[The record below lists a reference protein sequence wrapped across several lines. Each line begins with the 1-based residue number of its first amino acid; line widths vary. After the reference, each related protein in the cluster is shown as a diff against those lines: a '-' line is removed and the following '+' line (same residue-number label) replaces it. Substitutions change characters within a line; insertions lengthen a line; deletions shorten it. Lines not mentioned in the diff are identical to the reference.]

1 MSDPVVASPTDV
13 APPRRVTAEALI
25 ALPEMLAPAVS
36 PDGRWVAWSWLGRD
50 PVACVYAAPTDG
62 SAPPRRLT
70 HGPHDA
76 AVESWSADS
85 RHLILALTDGGDEK
99 LRLHIAAVEGGDP
112 PRLLTD
118 PAPAYYII
126 GGDLHPNGR
135 WLVYSA
141 NRDESGQAIEPSWV
155 YRHDIETGARL
166 VLARPRLAADTRPRL
181 SPAGSHIVYGR
192 SEQHP
197 AGRTLWLVDI
207 DAKLDEE
214 ILAFAHKDRLS
225 ATWSPDGAQLVVVHE
240 TIDRARVGLWRL
252 RDRRLQWLIDDRK
265 RNIET
270 ARWPDGSD
278 EILVGEATGAIPHFS
293 LLDPV
298 SGRERAFVEQLKP
311 LAPVGSGRWI
321 ARHGHARQPVE
332 LATFPAAAP
341 RQAASIASLWKDTDL
356 RPSDLTA
363 AEALRWRSVDGLEI
377 QGWLYRAAGPA
388 CAAVVAVHGGP
399 ALRDEDEFD
408 PLIQYLVARG
418 FTVLAPNY
426 RGSTGFGMTFQEA
439 IKAHGWGGLEQE
451 DIRTGALALIAHGLA
466 EPGRIGI
473 TGLSYGGYSSWCAIT
488 RCPTD
493 VFAAAAP
500 VCGMTD
506 LVIDY
511 EGTRPDLRPM
521 CHEYM
526 GGSPAELPALYRER
540 SPVHFVD
547 DIRGRLL
554 IVQGLRDPNVT
565 PANMHA
571 ICRALDAAGKPYD
584 LLTFEDEGH
593 GIYKPKNRRILHRR
607 LADFF
612 AEALAQR
619 AR

>member
-1 MSDPVVASPTDV
+1 MSDPVAASPNV
-13 APPRRVTAEALI
+13 AHPRQVTAEALI

-36 PDGRWVAWSWLGRD
+36 RDGRWVAWTWLGRD
-50 PVACVYAAPTDG
+50 PVACVYTAPTDG
-62 SAPPRRLT
+62 SGPPRRLT

-99 LRLHIAAVEGGDP
+99 VRLHIVAVEGGAP

-126 GGDLHPNGR
+126 GGDLHPSGR

-141 NRDESGQAIEPSWV
+141 NRDDGGRPIEPSWV
-155 YRHDIETGARL
+155 YRHDIETGART
-166 VLARPRLAADTRPRL
+166 VLARPRLAADARPRL
-181 SPAGSHIVYGR
+181 SPAGSHVVYGR
-192 SEQHP
+192 SERHP

-207 DAKLDEE
+207 DGNVDEE
-214 ILAFAHKDRLS
+214 ILAFGDKDRLS
-225 ATWSPDGAQLVVVHE
+225 ASWSPDGAQLIVLHE
-240 TIDRARVGLWRL
+240 TADRARVGLWRL
-252 RDRRLQWLIDDRK
+252 HDRDLQWLIDDPSRT
-265 RNIET
+265 IES
-270 ARWPDGSD
+270 ARWPDGSA
-278 EILVGEATGAIPHFS
+278 EILIGEATDAVPHFS
-293 LLDPV
+293 LLDPAT
-298 SGRERAFVEQLKP
+298 GRERSFVRQLKP
-311 LAPVGSGRWI
+311 LAPVGGGRWI

-332 LATFPAAAP
+332 LAIFPADAP
-341 RQAASIASLWKDTDL
+341 RQVTSIASLWKDTDL

-363 AEALRWRSVDGLEI
+363 PEAFRWRSVDGLEI
-377 QGWLYRAAGPA
+377 QGWLYRAVGPA
-388 CAAVVAVHGGP
+388 RAAVVVVHGGP

-418 FTVLAPNY
+418 FTVLTPNY
-426 RGSTGFGMTFQEA
+426 RGSTGFGMTFQES
-439 IKAHGWGGLEQE
+439 IKADGWGGLEQE
-451 DIRTGALALIAHGLA
+451 DIRTGALALIAAGLA

-488 RCPTD
+488 RNPTD

-506 LVIDY
+506 LVVDY

-526 GGSPAELPALYRER
+526 GGSPTELPALYRER
-540 SPVHFVD
+540 SPVHFVEN
-547 DIRGRLL
+547 IRGPLL

-565 PANMHA
+565 PANMRVV
-571 ICRALDAAGKPYD
+571 CRALDTIGKPYE

-612 AEALAQR
+612 SEALI
-619 AR
+619 